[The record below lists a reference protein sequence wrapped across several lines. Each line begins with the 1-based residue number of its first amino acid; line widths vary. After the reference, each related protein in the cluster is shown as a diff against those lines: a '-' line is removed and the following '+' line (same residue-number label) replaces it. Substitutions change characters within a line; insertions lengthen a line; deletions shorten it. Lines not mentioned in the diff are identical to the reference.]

1 MKRTL
6 LTLAPLTLVLLAAAG
21 TAGAQTT
28 VTPPSVGSGTV
39 TTPSV
44 NPGAVTT
51 PAAPG
56 APAVGGATIMPPGT
70 TSGGATTPSVTPPSV
85 TAPDTANL
93 PAINAEGSADARARI
108 EADGYS
114 NVRGL
119 NRGADGKW
127 RGQATRGGA
136 NVSIVVDAQ
145 GKVTTE

>member
-1 MKRTL
+1 M
-6 LTLAPLTLVLLAAAG
+6 APLTLALLAAAG
-21 TAGAQTT
+21 TVGAQT

-51 PAAPG
+51 PAVPG

-70 TSGGATTPSVTPPSV
+70 TSGGATTPSVTPPSATV
-85 TAPDTANL
+85 PNIANL
-93 PAINAEGSADARARI
+93 PATNADGSAGAQARI

-114 NVRGL
+114 NVQGL
-119 NRGADGKW
+119 THGTDGKW

-136 NVSIVVDAQ
+136 RVGITVDAE
-145 GKVTTE
+145 GKVATE

>member
-6 LTLAPLTLVLLAAAG
+6 LTMAPLTLALLATAG
-21 TAGAQTT
+21 TADAQTT

-51 PAAPG
+51 PAVPG

-70 TSGGATTPSVTPPSV
+70 TSGGATTPSVTPPSATV
-85 TAPDTANL
+85 PNIANL
-93 PAINAEGSADARARI
+93 PAANADGSAGAQARI

-114 NVRGL
+114 NVQGL
-119 NRGADGKW
+119 TRGADGKW

-136 NVSIVVDAQ
+136 RVGITVDAE
-145 GKVTTE
+145 GKVATE

>member
-6 LTLAPLTLVLLAAAG
+6 LSLALVAAAG

-51 PAAPG
+51 PAVPG

-85 TAPDTANL
+85 TAPNTANL
-93 PAINAEGSADARARI
+93 PAANAEGSAGARAKI

-114 NVRGL
+114 NVQGL

-136 NVSIVVDAQ
+136 RVGIVVDAN
-145 GKVTTE
+145 GTVTTE